1 MSETPTANPE
11 AAAISERLDNLFENI
26 ARNPAETGLDELFE
40 ALADIA
46 LKGQHLAL
54 QLATVRAENA
64 RLRAEL
70 AERDHAS

>member
-1 MSETPTANPE
+1 MIDQNANP
-11 AAAISERLDNLFENI
+11 AAISERLDGLFENI

-54 QLATVRAENA
+54 QLAAMQAENA
-64 RLRAEL
+64 RLRAQL
-70 AERDHAS
+70 AERDYAS

>member
-1 MSETPTANPE
+1 MIAPNPD

-26 ARNPAETGLDELFE
+26 ARNPVETGLDEIFE

-46 LKGQHLAL
+46 LKGQHLAM
-54 QLATVRAENA
+54 QLAMVRAENA

-70 AERDHAS
+70 AEHNHAS

>member
-1 MSETPTANPE
+1 MIDLNANPE
-11 AAAISERLDNLFENI
+11 AAAISERLNALFENI

-54 QLATVRAENA
+54 QLAAMQAENA
-64 RLRAEL
+64 RLRAQL
-70 AERDHAS
+70 AERDYAS

>member
-1 MSETPTANPE
+1 MIDQNANPE

-26 ARNPAETGLDELFE
+26 ARNPVETGLDELFE

-54 QLATVRAENA
+54 QLAAMRAENA

>member
-1 MSETPTANPE
+1 MIDLNANPE

-46 LKGQHLAL
+46 LTGQHLAL
-54 QLATVRAENA
+54 QLAMVRAENDK
-64 RLRAEL
+64 LRAEL
-70 AERDHAS
+70 AEHNHAS

>member
-1 MSETPTANPE
+1 MIDPNANPE
-11 AAAISERLDNLFENI
+11 AAAISERLDDLFENI
-26 ARNPAETGLDELFE
+26 ARNPAETGLDEIFE

-46 LKGQHLAL
+46 LMGQHLAL
-54 QLATVRAENA
+54 QLSMMRAENA

>member
-1 MSETPTANPE
+1 MIDLNANPE
-11 AAAISERLDNLFENI
+11 AAAISERLNALFENI
-26 ARNPAETGLDELFE
+26 ARNPVETGLDELFE